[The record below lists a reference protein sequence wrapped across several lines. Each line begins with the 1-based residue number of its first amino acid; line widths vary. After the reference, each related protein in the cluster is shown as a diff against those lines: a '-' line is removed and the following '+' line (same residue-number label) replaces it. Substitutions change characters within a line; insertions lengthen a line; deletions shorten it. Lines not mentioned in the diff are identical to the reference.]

1 MVILVEE
8 VNSPCKCVSCRA
20 PSRWGRVLQASPLH
34 SVHVNMCFSVVRCFE
49 LQTVGMFLLR
59 ARNPC
64 FFFLRKQSCQLL
76 IHRPNKRFHQ
86 KNALFTWNKITH
98 RAGTLLVFKICG
110 WAETKLGRW
119 VVEMRR
125 TRWFGFGEGTET
137 DPADQWD
144 RKRKTKLTV
153 HPEVC
158 SFTNQIVERSPSG
171 LSTPLRRLTRNSC
184 LGKR

>member
-34 SVHVNMCFSVVRCFE
+34 SVHVNTCFSVVRCFE

-64 FFFLRKQSCQLL
+64 FFFSCV
-76 IHRPNKRFHQ
+76 N
-86 KNALFTWNKITH
+86 
-98 RAGTLLVFKICG
+98 RAVSYLYTAQINVFIRRMRCSLGTRSPTGRVLLVFKICG
-110 WAETKLGRW
+110 WAETKLGGW

>member
-1 MVILVEE
+1 VPPPGGGEYYKPPPFTVFM
-8 VNSPCKCVSCRA
+8 STRVSVL
-20 PSRWGRVLQASPLH
+20 WGVLNYKQSECFYFVPATRV
-34 SVHVNMCFSVVRCFE
+34 
-49 LQTVGMFLLR
+49 
-59 ARNPC
+59 

-171 LSTPLRRLTRNSC
+171 LSTPLKRLTRNSC

>member
-1 MVILVEE
+1 MCI
-8 VNSPCKCVSCRA
+8 VSCPLQVGESITSLP
-20 PSRWGRVLQASPLH
+20 PSQCSCQ
-34 SVHVNMCFSVVRCFE
+34 HVFQCCEVFWITNS
-49 LQTVGMFLLR
+49 
-59 ARNPC
+59 RNVFTSCPQPVF